1 MRSVLLDPGAL
12 RSELALQAATPLPDG
27 LGGHTEAWSE
37 IGSMFGMIEPVAAES
52 VIGADQTLESVTHRV
67 TIRKRDGIR
76 SGMRF
81 MKGARIFDILTIHDP
96 DETGRYLICRVR
108 EEGL

>member
-27 LGGHTEAWSE
+27 LGGHAEAWSE
-37 IGSMFGMIEPVAAES
+37 IGSMFGMIEPVAAKS

>member
-1 MRSVLLDPGAL
+1 
-12 RSELALQAATPLPDG
+12 
-27 LGGHTEAWSE
+27 
-37 IGSMFGMIEPVAAES
+37 
-52 VIGADQTLESVTHRV
+52 
-67 TIRKRDGIR
+67 
-76 SGMRF
+76 MRF